1 MAASG
6 ITAAIDVRSAKTV
19 PDSIPVL
26 HFRITARYGARE
38 VLRDVAGR
46 IAAGEIV
53 ALVGLSG
60 SGKSTLAL
68 SLLRLLR
75 YRGGEVAGSI
85 VLEGSELIGRTDREM
100 RAVLGRRIGY
110 VPQSPAVAL
119 NERLRV
125 GTLLEETWRAHRSTK
140 APDGF
145 FAQLLASVQLPQ
157 DRAFFRQRAGQ
168 LSTGQGQ
175 RLLIALAIMHRPALL
190 IADEPISALDVIT
203 QASVLRLF
211 QQLNQRDGTAIL
223 FISHDLLSIASIS
236 HRVEI
241 LHEGRIVESGPPGEL
256 FHAPKHEFTRRLVEA
271 MPRAPREGAD

>member
-1 MAASG
+1 MAATGVS
-6 ITAAIDVRSAKTV
+6 
-19 PDSIPVL
+19 PVFE
-26 HFRITARYGARE
+26 FRISARYGARE
-38 VLRDVAGR
+38 VLCDVAGR
-46 IAAGEIV
+46 IDAGEIV

-75 YRGGEVAGSI
+75 YRGGEATGSI
-85 VLEGSELIGRTDREM
+85 RLEGGELAGCTGREM
-100 RAVLGRRIGY
+100 RAILGKRIGY
-110 VPQSPAVAL
+110 VPQSPASAL

-125 GTLLEETWRAHRSTK
+125 STLLEETWRAHAAGPAAS
-140 APDGF
+140 GF
-145 FAQLLASVQLPQ
+145 FERLLESVQLPQ
-157 DRAFFRQRAGQ
+157 SRDFLRQRAGQ

-175 RLLIALAIMHRPALL
+175 RLLIALAIMHKPALL
-190 IADEPISALDVIT
+190 IADEPISALDAIT

-211 QQLNQRDGTAIL
+211 QELNRRDGTAIL

-256 FHAPKHEFTRRLVEA
+256 FQAPKHEFTWRLVEA
-271 MPRAPREGAD
+271 MPRAPR

>member
-1 MAASG
+1 VD
-6 ITAAIDVRSAKTV
+6 TDL
-19 PDSIPVL
+19 PVL
-26 HFRITARYGARE
+26 DFRISARYGARE
-38 VLRDVAGR
+38 VLRDVTGR

-75 YRGGEVAGSI
+75 YRGGEVAGKL
-85 VLEGSELIGRTDREM
+85 VLEGRELIGLSDREM

-125 GTLLEETWRAHRSTK
+125 ETLLEETWRAHSATR
-140 APDGF
+140 APEAF
-145 FAQLLASVQLPQ
+145 FSKLLESVQLPVGR
-157 DRAFFRQRAGQ
+157 DFLRQRAGQ

-175 RLLIALAIMHRPALL
+175 RLLIALAIMHKPALL
-190 IADEPISALDVIT
+190 IADEPISALDAIT
-203 QASVLRLF
+203 QSSVLRLF

-241 LHEGRIVESGPPGEL
+241 LHEGCIVESGPPGEL
-256 FHAPKHEFTRRLVEA
+256 FRAPKHEFTQRLVDA
-271 MPRAPREGAD
+271 MPRAPRQDR